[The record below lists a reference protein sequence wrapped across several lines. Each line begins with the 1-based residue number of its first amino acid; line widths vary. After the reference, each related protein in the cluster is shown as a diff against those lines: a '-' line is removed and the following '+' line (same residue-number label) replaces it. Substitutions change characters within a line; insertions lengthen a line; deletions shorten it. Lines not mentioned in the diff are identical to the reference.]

1 MKKILLIPLM
11 ALIVLLSYA
20 DSIPGDVNG
29 DGKVT
34 MADANAIWNHCMGL
48 LKETIDLSAADVNK
62 DGSITKEDAMEAMN
76 IFLTDKEFEEM
87 SGDAMY
93 IKLTTGETAVI
104 SVATITDRSMN
115 AARDSFIVT
124 TTEGRVAFAQ
134 AEIKERSYGAMPT
147 KLTVSYGESTE
158 VTNPYYAT
166 GVKTTINGGDVT
178 LQNTN
183 TSAEYTFELSGTTAD
198 GSLLYQGSYKATFIL
213 NGVSITSS
221 KGAAIDIE
229 CGKRIAMEL
238 KKGTENTLTDCTD
251 GQQKAALYSKG
262 HLEIDKAGTLNVRG
276 NTKHA
281 IAAKEYIQF
290 KNSSGTINILGAK
303 GDAIHCQQY
312 FLANGYTFNIDNVEG
327 DGIQAELCGDAD
339 YAEAYPD
346 GSIIIQGGTYDINI
360 SSDGCKVLKADGDI
374 TINAEK
380 STPVMTLTLS
390 GSYVIENGAPSYT
403 SGIKADG
410 DINILAGEITIRN
423 TAEGGRGIACD
434 GDISISGSTTIV
446 DITANGKGGV
456 LDMSRDVASGTTT
469 TAPEEKPKSY
479 VMYFAM
485 PTTGSS
491 TGGMWGPQQSS
502 NYWKT
507 PYYIMNSDGTTKA
520 TLSQTVTINGTVFY
534 KYDFGAADTGTYYLK
549 GANYSSSNRPGGS
562 STSYTIVSASFT
574 GPSSGEDYYYQVSN
588 SYTTSGTT
596 RTFALSNVTNQYNG
610 STSDTT
616 EDSGDS
622 FNASGIKADGNITI
636 TDGTIK
642 IENNGVMSKSIKS
655 KATVRI
661 DGGKLTLSPSGGMQV
676 INNDASYSTAI
687 KAVDAIINGG
697 DITITSTGTAG
708 RGISATN
715 VTTNGGVLTIT
726 NSGNGQSGTNDSYTA
741 KGIKADNKIALN
753 DGTITIRMSG
763 TGGKGIVSFGT
774 YTQGQTGGT
783 GPALTVSTTGSSFGS
798 SSSGQQGGW
807 GGMQQSS
814 GSSAKAIKAQGA
826 ITVYGGTTVVT
837 TATNGAEG
845 LESKTSINIAGG
857 SHYLKCYDDCINS
870 AGQINFS
877 GGTTVCYA
885 TNNDAV
891 DSNYGRS
898 GAITIS
904 GGNVFAYTSA
914 GSPEEGLDCDNNSYI
929 TITGGIAISAGGSQG
944 GGGSSSQSVGS
955 ASQGYYLGNSPSS
968 YGTSYYHTLCNTS
981 GEAICTFKF
990 EGNVSNSLSLLT
1002 APNLGKGSVTVK
1014 YGTSAPTAA
1023 AASVANAS
1031 GNDVFFIT
1039 PTVTTSSTTATV
1051 TAK

>member
-34 MADANAIWNHCMGL
+34 MADANAIWNHCTGL
-48 LKETIDLSAADVNK
+48 LKETIDLSAADVNN

-251 GQQKAALYSKG
+251 GQQKAALYCKG

-346 GSIIIQGGTYDINI
+346 GSIIIQGGTYNINI
-360 SSDGCKVLKADGDI
+360 SSDGCKALKADGDI

-403 SGIKADG
+403 
-410 DINILAGEITIRN
+410 
-423 TAEGGRGIACD
+423 
-434 GDISISGSTTIV
+434 
-446 DITANGKGGV
+446 
-456 LDMSRDVASGTTT
+456 
-469 TAPEEKPKSY
+469 
-479 VMYFAM
+479 
-485 PTTGSS
+485 
-491 TGGMWGPQQSS
+491 
-502 NYWKT
+502 
-507 PYYIMNSDGTTKA
+507 
-520 TLSQTVTINGTVFY
+520 
-534 KYDFGAADTGTYYLK
+534 
-549 GANYSSSNRPGGS
+549 
-562 STSYTIVSASFT
+562 
-574 GPSSGEDYYYQVSN
+574 
-588 SYTTSGTT
+588 
-596 RTFALSNVTNQYNG
+596 
-610 STSDTT
+610 
-616 EDSGDS
+616 
-622 FNASGIKADGNITI
+622 SGIKADGNITI

-763 TGGKGIVSFGT
+763 TGGKGIVSSGT

-857 SHYLKCYDDCINS
+857 THYLKCYDDCINS
-870 AGQINFS
+870 AGQIKFS

-968 YGTSYYHTLCNTS
+968 YGTSYYYTLCNTS

-1039 PTVTTSSTTATV
+1039 PTVTTSGTTATV